1 MYQTISVNEHNKT
14 SCISYTRNETTQI
27 IEMGILQLPPE
38 LRLQIFAYLFRYG
51 RQETVGPN
59 VQLTPALCRAN
70 RIFRRESLPLYAKT
84 SAFIIQ
90 TDDSLHTVNDRVNM
104 WLDALGD
111 EALSYV
117 ENLQLSRH
125 WHLQVPTRFQGNIG
139 FYVKLQLVDEAWKC
153 VAGTYP
159 IANDKR
165 GMRSESVELLRT

>member
-1 MYQTISVNEHNKT
+1 MYQSNSVNERKKT
-14 SCISYTRNETTQI
+14 SCVSCKREETTKI
-27 IEMGILQLPPE
+27 VEMGILQLPTE
-38 LRLQIFAYLFRYG
+38 LRLQIFAHLFQHG
-51 RQETVGPN
+51 RQETVGPS

-70 RIFRRESLPLYAKT
+70 RIFRQESLPLHAKF

-111 EALSYV
+111 VALSYV

-139 FYVKLQLVDEAWKC
+139 FYVKLQLVDEVWKC
-153 VAGTYP
+153 VVGTC
-159 IANDKR
+159 K
-165 GMRSESVELLRT
+165 